1 MRKMIFLGT
10 FLLVPVM
17 HTEPAS
23 AGPWCVWYDAY
34 TYNCGFQTLEQCR
47 ATASGDSHAWCGANI
62 YEPSRPQ
69 NRDVPAT
76 RRRKDGLNTITTFLA

>member
-1 MRKMIFLGT
+1 MRTTIFLGVS
-10 FLLVPVM
+10 LLLS
-17 HTEPAS
+17 HADPAS

-62 YEPSRPQ
+62 YEQPRV
-69 NRDVPAT
+69 DPALPEPAGP
-76 RRRKDGLNTITTFLA
+76 RRRKDG